1 VVVNFDNILIY
12 SKTREGHQQHL
23 RQVLDALR
31 VQQLFANPLK
41 CVWHVEELLF
51 LGFMITT
58 DGIARDQSKIRA
70 ITKWSEPATVTE
82 VRSFLGLVG
91 FYRRFI
97 RHYSRIAAPI
107 TDLLKENIIRVD
119 PESTVGL

>member
-1 VVVNFDNILIY
+1 
-12 SKTREGHQQHL
+12 
-23 RQVLDALR
+23 
-31 VQQLFANPLK
+31 
-41 CVWHVEELLF
+41 
-51 LGFMITT
+51 MITA
-58 DGIARDQSKIRA
+58 DGIARDQSKIQA
-70 ITKWSEPATVTE
+70 ITEWPEPATVTE

-107 TDLLKENIIRVD
+107 TDLLKETIIRVD